1 MTSTTITKREKQ
13 ILQCL
18 AEGMKSNEI
27 AQKLFIS
34 LATVHTHR
42 KNINNKLNAKSN
54 FQLAIMAIELNLIS
68 LNNWQDNNSFIQLA

>member
-18 AEGMKSNEI
+18 AEGMRSDEI

-42 KNINNKLNAKSN
+42 KNINNKLNARSN
-54 FQLAIMAIELNLIS
+54 FQLAIMAIDLKLIS
-68 LNNWQDNNSFIQLA
+68 INKWEDNNAYARLA

>member
-18 AEGMKSNEI
+18 AEGLKSDEI
-27 AQKLFIS
+27 AQKLYIS

-42 KNINNKLNAKSN
+42 KNINNKLNARSS
-54 FQLAIMAIELNLIS
+54 FQLAIRALKLNLICHDEIR
-68 LNNWQDNNSFIQLA
+68 NNNLLAKAS